1 MRWMDTKSR
10 LQQEKGHNEARS
22 AVLMAQAA
30 RAAHEKT
37 LRYGTRLRTVRCQ
50 SMIACSILQ
59 VAMHSHLDLAACHEL
74 RNPLHAIMAT
84 LTFLM
89 DDATLT
95 KEQSSDIEVLFT
107 CASHMQRLVN
117 DVLDIAKLREGSL
130 KIQAVQVSTPPL
142 AVHQTHQHGVVSP
155 ASTASPPS

>member
-1 MRWMDTKSR
+1 MPVYDRVVNT
-10 LQQEKGHNEARS
+10 
-22 AVLMAQAA
+22 
-30 RAAHEKT
+30 
-37 LRYGTRLRTVRCQ
+37 
-50 SMIACSILQ
+50 CSIL
-59 VAMHSHLDLAACHEL
+59 ALHSHLDLAACHEL